1 MAKIRL
7 YPKALL
13 VIDML
18 NDFIKEDGALYCG
31 KASQD
36 IVLNI
41 LDKISQF
48 RREGSPVI
56 FIMDS
61 HNPEDVEFNLFP
73 RHCVQES
80 SGAQLISELKI
91 EKGDLVVAKAS
102 FDGMFNTNL
111 EYILRQKKIEE
122 VYLTGVCTSIC
133 IMETAGSLAKHN
145 YRIFIFKDSVAD
157 FDQEAHNFALKRMS
171 SLYGAKIV

>member
-31 KASQD
+31 KTSED

-41 LDKISQF
+41 SDKISQF
-48 RREGSPVI
+48 RKEGSLVI

-61 HNPEDVEFNLFP
+61 HDPEDVEFNLFP
-73 RHCVQES
+73 RHCVQGS
-80 SGAQLISELKI
+80 YGAQLISELKT
-91 EKGDLVVAKAS
+91 EKGDLIIAKAS

-133 IMETAGSLAKHN
+133 IMETASSLAKHN
-145 YRIFIFKDSVAD
+145 YRIFVFKDSVAD
-157 FDQEAHNFALKRMS
+157 FDQEAHNFALKRIS

>member
-1 MAKIRL
+1 MAK
-7 YPKALL
+7 KALL

-31 KASQD
+31 KACRD
-36 IVLNI
+36 IVPGVSE
-41 LDKISQF
+41 KISQF
-48 RREGSPVI
+48 HREKSPVI

-61 HNPEDVEFNLFP
+61 HSPQDREFNLFP
-73 RHCVQES
+73 RHCVKGS
-80 SGAQLISELKI
+80 YGAQLISELKV
-91 EKGDLVVAKAS
+91 EKDAFFVTKTS

-111 EYILRQKKIEE
+111 EKILKQKKIEE
-122 VYLTGVCTSIC
+122 VYLSGVCTSIC
-133 IMETAGSLAKHN
+133 IMETASSLAKHN

-171 SLYGAKIV
+171 SLYGAKII